1 MSSEQ
6 LCFGSPKI
14 TLSHSIS
21 LEGLGKVIRC
31 SYGVRHSKGLEVTS
45 QESGKALASENT
57 GCGLLLSNPLL
68 HPKTIR
74 TSLGLQLSDQI
85 VRHLSLQNYVSQYLK
100 INLSFYQYLLKSFK
114 FRCLLLQLNPFGDLC
129 PFSSKAI
136 EWIWML
142 GFLPD
147 FWNQLMSMVKKKKN
161 ALFSGKGERD

>member
-6 LCFGSPKI
+6 LYFGSPKI

-21 LEGLGKVIRC
+21 LEGLSKVIRC

-45 QESGKALASENT
+45 QESGKALASEST

-74 TSLGLQLSDQI
+74 TSLGLQLADQI
-85 VRHLSLQNYVSQYLK
+85 VRHLSLQNYVSQHLK
-100 INLSFYQYLLKSFK
+100 INPFLSTNTYLFKSFK
-114 FRCLLLQLNPFGDLC
+114 FRCLLLQLNTFIDLC

-136 EWIWML
+136 EWIWVL
-142 GFLPD
+142 GFLPG
-147 FWNQLMSMVKKKKN
+147 FWNQLIESV
-161 ALFSGKGERD
+161 

>member
-74 TSLGLQLSDQI
+74 TSLGLQLTDQI

-100 INLSFYQYLLKSFK
+100 INLFLSTNTYL
-114 FRCLLLQLNPFGDLC
+114 NH
-129 PFSSKAI
+129 SSSGVCYCS
-136 EWIWML
+136 WIPSETCVP
-142 GFLPD
+142 FLPRP
-147 FWNQLMSMVKKKKN
+147 L
-161 ALFSGKGERD
+161 SGSGCWVSSQTSGTS